1 VPAQPTAESGLN
13 WPVSVGAVVHARLVQ
28 VHDRW
33 WPTGGREAP
42 SKVAA
47 LGGHRRA
54 VEEGDGG
61 GVLAAV
67 LAVVAGGEVLHL
79 EGGDEGVSPGLK
91 QRRKMSSGASHPGQ
105 RKLAQRGGVRQRRWN
120 FGGLR

>member
-1 VPAQPTAESGLN
+1 VPAQPTAESGLRR
-13 WPVSVGAVVHARLVQ
+13 PVLVGAVVHARL
-28 VHDRW
+28 HDRW
-33 WPTGGREAP
+33 WPTGGREAS

-61 GVLAAV
+61 GVPAAV

-79 EGGDEGVSPGLK
+79 EGGDEGVSP
-91 QRRKMSSGASHPGQ
+91 
-105 RKLAQRGGVRQRRWN
+105 
-120 FGGLR
+120 